1 MAVIG
6 SVINGRYVLENIVGQ
21 GGMSTVYRARD
32 QKLNVY
38 YAIKEIKK
46 VDNNEIIAQTSMT
59 EVNLLKGLNN
69 SHIPRIIDIIDD
81 GVNIFVVQEFVQGVS
96 LEKRLEE
103 EKKFSQ
109 EIVVDWMKQ
118 MCNVL
123 YYLHSR
129 DVIHRDIKPG
139 NIMWAPSSEGAGHI
153 TLIDFGIGRT
163 YKKGKTKDTIA
174 FVTEAFAAPEQK
186 NQLSQSD
193 ARTDIYSLGLTMYTL
208 LTGLYPDDTYTIK
221 PITEIDSTLST
232 GLEKII
238 LKCIEEEPDKRYQSG
253 LELLYD
259 LEHYK
264 ENEDIYIAKQKKKFV
279 SFLSVTS
286 VCLVCFLVCGIFAGS
301 ISAVKSKNY
310 SVIVE
315 TATTPEECIDAIGIK
330 PGELAGY
337 NKLWSL
343 YNESDGCI
351 SSTEIANINKLLVEN
366 RSSFS
371 SASEF
376 GKLNYQIGQDVW
388 FNYGGNDAEIA
399 SGKTVSDA
407 TKSEKAH
414 DFFENAINNS
424 SEDDNYYD
432 DAKAYIT
439 WYDYIQAANK
449 SNKNGQTLK
458 DEVLIDG
465 WKSLYKLLG
474 TISKSSEPVIRLKMC
489 SQVISAI
496 ETNIYRYR
504 NADISAG
511 EIMEALAT
519 VDEIVHSIDTNENL
533 GNKVVTELK
542 DEIEGTSGTVGS
554 LERARDALNNAY
566 PEVND
571 NE

>member
-1 MAVIG
+1 MAAIG

-193 ARTDIYSLGLTMYTL
+193 ARTDIYSLGLTMYTVS
-208 LTGLYPDDTYTIK
+208 P
-221 PITEIDSTLST
+221 
-232 GLEKII
+232 
-238 LKCIEEEPDKRYQSG
+238 
-253 LELLYD
+253 
-259 LEHYK
+259 
-264 ENEDIYIAKQKKKFV
+264 NE
-279 SFLSVTS
+279 
-286 VCLVCFLVCGIFAGS
+286 
-301 ISAVKSKNY
+301 
-310 SVIVE
+310 
-315 TATTPEECIDAIGIK
+315 
-330 PGELAGY
+330 
-337 NKLWSL
+337 
-343 YNESDGCI
+343 
-351 SSTEIANINKLLVEN
+351 
-366 RSSFS
+366 
-371 SASEF
+371 
-376 GKLNYQIGQDVW
+376 
-388 FNYGGNDAEIA
+388 
-399 SGKTVSDA
+399 
-407 TKSEKAH
+407 
-414 DFFENAINNS
+414 
-424 SEDDNYYD
+424 
-432 DAKAYIT
+432 
-439 WYDYIQAANK
+439 
-449 SNKNGQTLK
+449 
-458 DEVLIDG
+458 
-465 WKSLYKLLG
+465 
-474 TISKSSEPVIRLKMC
+474 
-489 SQVISAI
+489 
-496 ETNIYRYR
+496 
-504 NADISAG
+504 
-511 EIMEALAT
+511 
-519 VDEIVHSIDTNENL
+519 
-533 GNKVVTELK
+533 
-542 DEIEGTSGTVGS
+542 
-554 LERARDALNNAY
+554 
-566 PEVND
+566 
-571 NE
+571 